1 MLPDAKSCVTHLSQ
15 NALMKTLNENLYDPD
30 GPHKLNVS
38 LKEDRSEYPRAL
50 HCDTNFPRTN
60 MKQAWIFSTD
70 GSTAGIVTSQEV
82 ALKLI
87 TLWLAKE
94 NAHLYMSL
102 SNRWSLQVRN
112 VDFLI
117 AELKRRCDNLLQ
129 SDAKTF
135 LERMLKT
142 LSKPSAHD
150 LIKSNIWLGNNEPH
164 PNIIDPQKLFH

>member
-1 MLPDAKSCVTHLSQ
+1 MQPDAKSGLTYLSPKRFMQ
-15 NALMKTLNENLYDPD
+15 ILNENVHDPK
-30 GPHKLNVS
+30 GVHKLNVS
-38 LKEDRSEYPRAL
+38 LKEDKSEYPRAL

-70 GSTAGIVTSQEV
+70 GTTVGIVTSQEI

-102 SNRWSLQVRN
+102 STRWSLQTRN
-112 VDFLI
+112 LDFLI
-117 AELKRRCDNLLQ
+117 VELKRKCDNLLQ